1 MSLSIPTEILFDILQ
16 RLDRKTLCN
25 LRIINHHLC
34 QVATE
39 VLFQDL
45 NIHYGL
51 SRSIAQMRAILDAPT
66 PVSGLPVR
74 LCVKKLFLPSES
86 FFPRAQDFKFQKWY
100 MFKWSQQ
107 LPKTDPKPDLKD
119 NPMPSTASLPIECVE
134 GLNLLARLRTSSIDD
149 QAVWHGGLPED
160 PKNRDIKFDLEVPE
174 FMQQFELYEKTIV
187 EFLKACENLQQI
199 CIAQGIGW
207 GTERIK
213 YWARMVTNTAL
224 PVIAPRVR
232 KMSIMVARMRCS
244 YIPIISDYLFSTS
257 EEGGKMVFSS
267 LKSLDITIRSA
278 QSSRQQSNKDR
289 ITANQITNFLSNI
302 PNISSFG
309 IANTALFRNPAP
321 QVFSPVPESVHL
333 TSLSLC
339 TIFIPD
345 STSDLPSFEDFKAMI
360 VSRPAIKNLEMEYIA
375 LYHSSTRCFSKRNY
389 DPATDLPAPKP
400 DTMLHSRGFEFP
412 PWMNWAAV
420 FELLRKRL
428 LNLTSYRFRHLMYGG
443 KSKYPRATARGSNVS
458 LFVPMDREYR
468 MINSEE
474 FADVMRID
482 EIISPYLKDYSE
494 LEVFKQEIDNRRK
507 IVGLGGGGGSE
518 FLSD

>member
-1 MSLSIPTEILFDILQ
+1 MSLSVPTEILFDILQ

-34 QVATE
+34 QVVTE

-51 SRSIAQMRAILDAPT
+51 SRSIAQMRAIIDAPT
-66 PVSGLPVR
+66 PVPGLPVR

-100 MFKWSQQ
+100 MFEWSQQ
-107 LPKTDPKPDLKD
+107 LPNPHPKPDLKN
-119 NPMPSTASLPIECVE
+119 NPKPSTSDLPIEDE
-134 GLNLLARLRTSSIDD
+134 DSSNLLARLRAASLDER
-149 QAVWHGGLPED
+149 AVSHGDLPED
-160 PKNRDIKFDLEVPE
+160 PKNQDIKFDLKVPE
-174 FMQQFELYEKTIV
+174 FMQQFELYEKTTV

-207 GTERIK
+207 GTERMK
-213 YWARMVTNTAL
+213 YWTYMVTNTAL
-224 PVIAPRVR
+224 PTIAPRVR
-232 KMSIMVARMRCS
+232 EMSIMVARMRCGH
-244 YIPIISDYLFSTS
+244 IPIISDYLFSTP
-257 EEGGKMVFSS
+257 EQGGKMVFSS
-267 LKSLDITIRSA
+267 LKSLDITIHSA
-278 QSSRQQSNKDR
+278 QNFREQSNKDR
-289 ITANQITNFLSNI
+289 TAANQIANFLLKI
-302 PNISSFG
+302 PNIDSFG
-309 IANTALFRNPAP
+309 IANTALFRNPGP
-321 QVFSPVPESVHL
+321 RVFSPVPESVHL

-345 STSDLPSFEDFKAMI
+345 SISDLPSFEDFKAMI
-360 VSRPAIKNLEMEYIA
+360 ISRPAIKNLEMEYIV
-375 LYHSSTRCFSKRNY
+375 LYHPSMRCFPKRAY

-443 KSKYPRATARGSNVS
+443 SLRRPRAAAMGSNVL
-458 LFVPMDREYR
+458 LFVPMDQEYR
-468 MINSEE
+468 TINSEK
-474 FADVMRID
+474 FADVVRVD
-482 EIISPYLKDYSE
+482 EMISPYLKDYSE
-494 LEVFKQEIDNRRK
+494 MEAFKQEIDNRRK

>member
-1 MSLSIPTEILFDILQ
+1 
-16 RLDRKTLCN
+16 
-25 LRIINHHLC
+25 
-34 QVATE
+34 
-39 VLFQDL
+39 
-45 NIHYGL
+45 
-51 SRSIAQMRAILDAPT
+51 
-66 PVSGLPVR
+66 
-74 LCVKKLFLPSES
+74 
-86 FFPRAQDFKFQKWY
+86 
-100 MFKWSQQ
+100 MFNWSQQ
-107 LPKTDPKPDLKD
+107 LPKTDPKPDLED
-119 NPMPSTASLPIECVE
+119 NPMSSTASLPIEDDDV
-134 GLNLLARLRTSSIDD
+134 LNLLVRLRGSPIDE
-149 QAVWHGGLPED
+149 QAVWHGDLPED
-160 PKNRDIKFDLEVPE
+160 PKNRDIKFDLKVPE
-174 FMQQFELYEKTIV
+174 FTQQFELYEKTIV

-199 CIAQGIGW
+199 CIAQG
-207 GTERIK
+207 
-213 YWARMVTNTAL
+213 
-224 PVIAPRVR
+224 IAPRVR

-267 LKSLDITIRSA
+267 LKSLDITIHST
-278 QSSRQQSNKDR
+278 QSSREQSNNDR
-289 ITANQITNFLSNI
+289 IAANQIANFLSNI
-302 PNISSFG
+302 PNINSFG

-375 LYHSSTRCFSKRNY
+375 LYHPSIRCFSKINY

-412 PWMNWAAV
+412 PWMHWAAV

-428 LNLTSYRFRHLMYGG
+428 LNLTSYKFKHLMYGG
-443 KSKYPRATARGSNVS
+443 NSKYPRAAARGSNVS
-458 LFVPMDREYR
+458 LFVPMDQEYR

-494 LEVFKQEIDNRRK
+494 LEAFKQEIDNRRK

>member
-1 MSLSIPTEILFDILQ
+1 MSLSVPTEILFDILQ
-16 RLDRKTLCN
+16 RLDRKTLCS

-51 SRSIAQMRAILDAPT
+51 SRSIAQMRAIIDAPT

-74 LCVKKLFLPSES
+74 LCVKKLFLPSEF
-86 FFPRAQDFKFQKWY
+86 FFPRAQDFKFQKWC

-107 LPKTDPKPDLKD
+107 LPKTDPTPELKD
-119 NPMPSTASLPIECVE
+119 LPKPSTTGSPIEDE
-134 GLNLLARLRTSSIDD
+134 DSLNLLARLRAAYLNEG
-149 QAVWHGGLPED
+149 AVRHGDLPED
-160 PKNRDIKFDLEVPE
+160 PKNRDIKFDLKVSE

-199 CIAQGIGW
+199 YIAHGIGW
-207 GTERIK
+207 GTERMK
-213 YWARMVTNTAL
+213 HWTYMVTNTAL

-232 KMSIMVARMRCS
+232 KMSIMVARMRCD
-244 YIPIISDYLFSTS
+244 YIPIISDYLFSTP

-267 LKSLDITIRSA
+267 LTSLDITIHSV
-278 QSSRQQSNKDR
+278 QSFREQSNKDR
-289 ITANQITNFLSNI
+289 IAATQIANFLLNI
-302 PNISSFG
+302 PNINSFG
-309 IANTALFRNPAP
+309 IANTTLFRNPGP
-321 QVFSPVPESVHL
+321 QVFSPLPESVHL
-333 TSLSLC
+333 TSLSLN

-345 STSDLPSFEDFKAMI
+345 ITSDLPSFEDFKAMI
-360 VSRPAIKNLEMEYIA
+360 ISRPALKSLEMEYIV
-375 LYHSSTRCFSKRNY
+375 LYHPSMRCFPKRAY

-420 FELLRKRL
+420 LELLRKRL

-443 KSKYPRATARGSNVS
+443 SLRRPGAAARGSNVL
-458 LFVPMDREYR
+458 LFVPMD
-468 MINSEE
+468 
-474 FADVMRID
+474 
-482 EIISPYLKDYSE
+482 
-494 LEVFKQEIDNRRK
+494 
-507 IVGLGGGGGSE
+507 
-518 FLSD
+518 